1 MIQIK
6 ELYQN
11 TPTNQKQLNPWEKSI
26 LKQFEAKMSDKDRP
40 FPCIPATIGFSLNHL
55 RYGFIGDPRKHTTI
69 LELSSLLKT
78 FTEVSR
84 NIGNYAS
91 LIVFYE
97 IPVDMKNNYS
107 VEQYEQLFWYQLNE
121 LAAIDDEIWPEEIP
135 TDPHR
140 PLWEFCFHGEKYFMF
155 CATPAHTNRRSRH
168 FNTMMLAIT
177 PRWVL
182 KEFNKSQN
190 QAKRIK
196 ERIRRRLSQYDSI
209 SVHPDL
215 NSYGAED
222 NFEWRQYFIRDD
234 DTSLSKCP
242 FHQFLNIW
250 K

>member
-1 MIQIK
+1 
-6 ELYQN
+6 
-11 TPTNQKQLNPWEKSI
+11 
-26 LKQFEAKMSDKDRP
+26 MSDKDRP